1 MPNFFMGIYLLF
13 FWGWVSFTSGQARRE
28 FELAE
33 RP

>member
-1 MPNFFMGIYLLF
+1 LLF